1 MWTGPLRFCFL
12 RLSGLP
18 VYQQTWHHMPEGRE
32 ADTCEI
38 WHKSIWRA
46 LFWIA
51 HLLWHRSNTSKTTF
65 GYLCKWA
72 PYTHGAYMAF
82 VYHAGNI
89 QRTHSVFCFFFPS
102 SPLSQFDAS
111 PHVLYQT
118 QPVQGIVTISRVKD
132 KSAAHEQVLLEGN
145 DRKSH
150 LILQYLCC
158 GIQGLLLEIVILHF
172 IRSNLAIVV
181 FEMYDYL
188 WCM

>member
-12 RLSGLP
+12 RSSGLP
-18 VYQQTWHHMPEGRE
+18 VYQQPWHHMPEGRE
-32 ADTCEI
+32 ADTREI
-38 WHKSIWRA
+38 WHESLWGA
-46 LFWIA
+46 LFGIA

-82 VYHAGNI
+82 VYHAWNI
-89 QRTHSVFCFFFPS
+89 QRTHSVFVFCFFVFPS
-102 SPLSQFDAS
+102 SPLSQFDTS

-118 QPVQGIVTISRVKD
+118 QPML
-132 KSAAHEQVLLEGN
+132 LLEGN

-172 IRSNLAIVV
+172 IRSDLAIVV
-181 FEMYDYL
+181 FEIFDYL